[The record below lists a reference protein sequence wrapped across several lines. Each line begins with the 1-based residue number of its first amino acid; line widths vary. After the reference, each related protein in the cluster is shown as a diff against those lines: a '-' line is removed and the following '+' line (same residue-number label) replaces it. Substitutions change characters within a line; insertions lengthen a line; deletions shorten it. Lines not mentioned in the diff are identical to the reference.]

1 MDKEQLVS
9 IIKDWVKID
18 NEMRTLQQEMHKR
31 KTEKKRVSQLLI
43 DIMRNNQIDCFDI
56 NNGQILY
63 KKKNVKQPITKSV
76 LLEVLSTY
84 FQGDSDKVNEL
95 NNFILGNRKV
105 VTKETI
111 VRKITENISL
121 EGSGPGPE
129 PGPT

>member
-31 KTEKKRVSQLLI
+31 KSEKKRVSQLLI
-43 DIMRNNQIDCFDI
+43 EIMRNNQIDCFDI

-95 NNFILGNRKV
+95 NNFILDNRKV

-121 EGSGPGPE
+121 EGGGTGSGT
-129 PGPT
+129 GPT

>member
-31 KTEKKRVSQLLI
+31 KSEKKRVSQLLI

-121 EGSGPGPE
+121 EGAGPGPE
-129 PGPT
+129 SGPT

>member
-31 KTEKKRVSQLLI
+31 KSEKKRVSQLLI
-43 DIMRNNQIDCFDI
+43 EIMRNNQIDCFDI

-95 NNFILGNRKV
+95 NNFILDNRKV

-111 VRKITENISL
+111 VRKITS
-121 EGSGPGPE
+121 P
-129 PGPT
+129 

>member
-31 KTEKKRVSQLLI
+31 KSEKKRVSQLLI

-121 EGSGPGPE
+121 EGAGPGTE

>member
-1 MDKEQLVS
+1 MDKDQLVS
-9 IIKDWVKID
+9 IIKEWVKTD

-31 KTEKKRVSQLLI
+31 KTEKKRVTQLLI

-84 FQGDSDKVNEL
+84 YQGDSEKVNEL

-121 EGSGPGPE
+121 EGPGIGPGP
-129 PGPT
+129 GPV